1 MTKDYL
7 GKELKIKLESPVTAS
22 WRSPSNIAIV
32 KYWGKKERQ
41 LPMNP
46 SISMTLNSAFT
57 ETRLTASALN
67 TNELNKLEFF
77 FEGIPNASFGLRISN
92 FLESIQDIFPFLKQ
106 VHLRI
111 DTRNTFPH
119 SAGIAS
125 SASAFSA
132 LALCLCS
139 LEEKLTGQK
148 ITDFFHK
155 ASFIAR
161 LGSGSACRSIYGGIT
176 LWGET
181 PSYKGSSNMYAVPV
195 TPIHS
200 NFSGLR
206 DAIILVSKD
215 EKKVSSS
222 KGHGKMEVHPFAN
235 ARFQQAFSN
244 TTMLLEALKNGDRA
258 AFMRI
263 AETEAMT
270 LHSLMMTSEPGFILM
285 EPETVRI
292 INRIQQIR
300 EQKGIDICFTLDAGP
315 NIHLLYFDEDN
326 EQVRKLIVEDLLINN
341 KQNNWIDD
349 TIGKGPEMID

>member
-7 GKELKIKLESPVTAS
+7 GKKLKINIELPATAS

-46 SISMTLNSAFT
+46 SISMSLSAAFT
-57 ETRLTASALN
+57 ETHLTASPLKAINSN
-67 TNELNKLEFF
+67 TIEFYF
-77 FEGIPNASFGLRISN
+77 DGIPNNSFGLRISN
-92 FLESIQDIFPFLKQ
+92 FLDSIKEFFPFLDQ
-106 VHLRI
+106 VHLRV
-111 DTRNTFPH
+111 DTNNTFPH

-139 LEEKLTGQK
+139 LEETLTEQK
-148 ITDFFHK
+148 IPDFFQK
-155 ASFIAR
+155 ASFISR
-161 LGSGSACRSIYGGIT
+161 LGSGSACRSVYGGIT

-181 PSYKGSSNMYAVPV
+181 PAYNSSSNIYAVPV
-195 TPIHS
+195 TPVHS

-206 DAIILVSKD
+206 DAIILVNKE

-222 KGHGKMEVHPFAN
+222 KGHGKMEVHPFAQ
-235 ARFQQAFSN
+235 ARFEQAFSN
-244 TTMLLEALKNGDRA
+244 TAMLLEALKNGDRA
-258 AFMRI
+258 TFIRI
-263 AETEAMT
+263 AEIEAMT
-270 LHSLMMTSEPGFILM
+270 LHALMMTSEPGFMLM

-300 EQKGIDICFTLDAGP
+300 EQKKIDICFTLDAGP
-315 NIHLLYFDEDN
+315 NIHLLYFKEDY
-326 EQVRKLIVEDLLINN
+326 EQVCNLIVEDLLEND
-341 KQNNWIDD
+341 KQKIWIDD
-349 TIGKGPEMID
+349 SIGIGPEKID